1 MLQVPSLTCAGQ
13 RQLHVSASPAQV
25 DQSYQFVVCGAGAG
39 GLAMAS
45 ILRRRFGP
53 DKLVIIDP
61 ADVGSMLQAYTYT
74 DIKF

>member
-1 MLQVPSLTCAGQ
+1 MPSLTCAGQ
-13 RQLHVSASPAQV
+13 RQFHVSANPAQV

-39 GLAMAS
+39 GLAVAS

-61 ADVGSMLQAYTYT
+61 AEVGSIVL
-74 DIKF
+74 IHVRLHRSF